1 MKRHKLYINGEYM
14 DSTSDETIE
23 VVNPATEE
31 VISAIFAGTEEDA
44 NKAIEA
50 AFKAQKQWEK
60 VPSAD
65 RGKIV
70 RALGDRLKER
80 RETFIELLM
89 EEQGKPYQQAS
100 GEVDT
105 AIDYFYYMSEWARR
119 IEGEIIPSDRPN
131 ENILMFRKPIGVVAG
146 IVPWNFPVFI
156 LARKVATALITGCTI
171 VLKPSQ
177 QTPNT
182 AAEFTKIIDEMK
194 DIPPG
199 VYNFITGKGSTIGNV
214 MASHPKVGIITMTGS
229 VKAGTKV
236 MEAAAQNITKVNL
249 ELGGKAPAIV
259 TKHANLETAVKS
271 IKQSRI
277 TNSGQACTNAE
288 RVYVHEDVAEEFI
301 EKMTVAMKD
310 TKVGM
315 PADRESEMGPLVSKD
330 RLETVEKMVHNAV
343 DSGAKILTGGKRA
356 DINGGFFYE
365 PTVITNVS
373 QDSEIIQEEI
383 FGPVLPIMTYSTLD
397 EAIELANDSD
407 YGLSSSIYTDNVH
420 EAMRA
425 ANELKFG
432 ETFINRENFEAI
444 QGYHAGL
451 RKSGLGGADGKHGIE
466 DFTVTHAVY
475 MQYDDKK
482 A

>member
-1 MKRHKLYINGEYM
+1 MKTHKLYINGEYI
-14 DSTSDETIE
+14 DSTSKETIE
-23 VVNPATEE
+23 VLNPATEE
-31 VISAIFAGTEEDA
+31 VISSIFAGTEEDA

-50 AFKAQKQWEK
+50 AFEAQKKWEK
-60 VPSAD
+60 VPSAE

-70 RALGDRLKER
+70 RALGDRVKDR
-80 RETFIELLM
+80 RDTFIELLM
-89 EEQGKPYQQAS
+89 EEQGKPYEQAS
-100 GEVDT
+100 GEIDT

-119 IEGEIIPSDRPN
+119 IEGEIIPSDRAN

-156 LARKVATALITGCTI
+156 LARKVATALITGCSI

-194 DIPPG
+194 DIPTG

-236 MEAAAQNITKVNL
+236 MEAAAKNITKVNL

-259 TKHANLETAVKS
+259 TKHANLDTAVKS
-271 IKQSRI
+271 IKTSRI

-301 EKMTVAMKD
+301 EKMTQAMKD

-315 PADRESEMGPLVSKD
+315 PSDRESEMGPLVSMD
-330 RLETVEKMVHNAV
+330 RLETVEKMVQNAV
-343 DSGAKILTGGKRA
+343 AAGAKILTGGKRA
-356 DINGGFFYE
+356 EMTSGFFYE

-383 FGPVLPIMTYSTLD
+383 FGPVLPIMTYKTLD

-407 YGLSSSIYTDNVH
+407 FGLSSSIYTDNVH